1 MKDLIYPLWMM
12 FSLMLLVHWVTGD
25 YDFWVG
31 LLMLTPMAIGLS
43 HTGRKLHERNR

>member
-1 MKDLIYPLWMM
+1 MKQFLYSIWMM
-12 FSLMLLVHWVTGD
+12 FSLVLLIQWVTGD

-31 LLMLTPMAIGLS
+31 LLMLMPMAIGLS